1 MYSNRASLDMIMPR
15 PKLIISPQN
24 TQKMIPNF
32 LIIVSEHKKS
42 YLRDSV
48 KMSLTLRKEKIH
60 NLQVLPR
67 T

>member
-15 PKLIISPQN
+15 PKLLISPQN

-42 YLRDSV
+42 Y
-48 KMSLTLRKEKIH
+48 
-60 NLQVLPR
+60 
-67 T
+67 